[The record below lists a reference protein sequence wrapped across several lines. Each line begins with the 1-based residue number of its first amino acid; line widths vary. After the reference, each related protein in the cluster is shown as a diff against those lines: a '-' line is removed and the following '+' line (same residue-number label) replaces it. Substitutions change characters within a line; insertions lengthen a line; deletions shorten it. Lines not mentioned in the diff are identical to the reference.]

1 MLKVQE
7 VSRLTGVSVRAL
19 HHYDQIGLLPP
30 TQVTEAGY
38 RLYDEESLVRLQLI
52 MLYRTLEFPLKDI
65 KRILDSP
72 DFDRNKALD
81 QQLTL
86 LKLRR
91 EHLDNLIA
99 LTQGIR
105 LWGVKHVSFEAFDTT
120 KIEQYTAEARASWG
134 QTDAWREYEQKRAR
148 RDAAE
153 EARIGKGMMTLMAS
167 FGALRGRSPSDP
179 EVQARVQAL
188 RDKLPFLEGK
198 FSIHLIGQLQSNK
211 VKYII
216 KDVCLIHSLDHASLA
231 QEIDRQAQ
239 KAGIRMP
246 VLIQV
251 NIARE
256 PQKGGIAEEEVF
268 PFLRECARLP
278 GLWVK
283 GLMTMMPL
291 GATEEEIVPLFTRM
305 RALLDQCRE
314 EAVQGTD
321 MTELSMGM
329 SQDYALAA
337 RCGATMVRVGSALF
351 R

>member
-1 MLKVQE
+1 MLQDRVAQVMDTLKRESEPWGRCPKLIAVTKYSTPQE
-7 VSRLTGVSVRAL
+7 IL
-19 HHYDQIGLLPP
+19 
-30 TQVTEAGY
+30 
-38 RLYDEESLVRLQLI
+38 
-52 MLYRTLEFPLKDI
+52 PLKD
-65 KRILDSP
+65 L
-72 DFDRNKALD
+72 N
-81 QQLTL
+81 
-86 LKLRR
+86 
-91 EHLDNLIA
+91 
-99 LTQGIR
+99 
-105 LWGVKHVSFEAFDTT
+105 V
-120 KIEQYTAEARASWG
+120 
-134 QTDAWREYEQKRAR
+134 TD
-148 RDAAE
+148 
-153 EARIGKGMMTLMAS
+153 IG
-167 FGALRGRSPSDP
+167 
-179 EVQARVQAL
+179 ENRVQSL

-239 KAGIRMP
+239 KAGLRMP

-256 PQKGGIAEEEVF
+256 PQKGGVTEEELF

-291 GATEEEIVPLFTRM
+291 GAAEDEIVPLFTRM

>member
-1 MLKVQE
+1 MLQDRVAQVMETLKWESEPWGRCPRLIAVTKYSTPQE
-7 VSRLTGVSVRAL
+7 IL
-19 HHYDQIGLLPP
+19 
-30 TQVTEAGY
+30 
-38 RLYDEESLVRLQLI
+38 
-52 MLYRTLEFPLKDI
+52 PLKD
-65 KRILDSP
+65 L
-72 DFDRNKALD
+72 N
-81 QQLTL
+81 
-86 LKLRR
+86 
-91 EHLDNLIA
+91 
-99 LTQGIR
+99 
-105 LWGVKHVSFEAFDTT
+105 V
-120 KIEQYTAEARASWG
+120 
-134 QTDAWREYEQKRAR
+134 TD
-148 RDAAE
+148 
-153 EARIGKGMMTLMAS
+153 IG
-167 FGALRGRSPSDP
+167 
-179 EVQARVQAL
+179 ENRVQAL

-246 VLIQV
+246 VLLQV

-256 PQKGGIAEEEVF
+256 PQKGGVTEEELF

-291 GATEEEIVPLFTRM
+291 GAAEDEIIPLFTRM

>member
-1 MLKVQE
+1 MLQDRVAQVMDTLKRESEPWGRCPKLIAVTKYSTPQE
-7 VSRLTGVSVRAL
+7 IL
-19 HHYDQIGLLPP
+19 
-30 TQVTEAGY
+30 
-38 RLYDEESLVRLQLI
+38 
-52 MLYRTLEFPLKDI
+52 PLKD
-65 KRILDSP
+65 L
-72 DFDRNKALD
+72 N
-81 QQLTL
+81 
-86 LKLRR
+86 
-91 EHLDNLIA
+91 
-99 LTQGIR
+99 
-105 LWGVKHVSFEAFDTT
+105 V
-120 KIEQYTAEARASWG
+120 
-134 QTDAWREYEQKRAR
+134 TD
-148 RDAAE
+148 
-153 EARIGKGMMTLMAS
+153 IG
-167 FGALRGRSPSDP
+167 
-179 EVQARVQAL
+179 ENRVQAL

-239 KAGIRMP
+239 KVGIRMP

>member
-1 MLKVQE
+1 MLQDRVAQVMDTLKRESEPWGRCPKLIAVTKYSTPQE
-7 VSRLTGVSVRAL
+7 IL
-19 HHYDQIGLLPP
+19 
-30 TQVTEAGY
+30 
-38 RLYDEESLVRLQLI
+38 
-52 MLYRTLEFPLKDI
+52 PLKD
-65 KRILDSP
+65 L
-72 DFDRNKALD
+72 N
-81 QQLTL
+81 
-86 LKLRR
+86 
-91 EHLDNLIA
+91 
-99 LTQGIR
+99 
-105 LWGVKHVSFEAFDTT
+105 V
-120 KIEQYTAEARASWG
+120 
-134 QTDAWREYEQKRAR
+134 TD
-148 RDAAE
+148 
-153 EARIGKGMMTLMAS
+153 IG
-167 FGALRGRSPSDP
+167 
-179 EVQARVQAL
+179 ENRVQAL

-256 PQKGGIAEEEVF
+256 PQKGGIAEEELF

>member
-188 RDKLPFLEGK
+188 RD
-198 FSIHLIGQLQSNK
+198 
-211 VKYII
+211 YITQNYY
-216 KDVCLIHSLDHASLA
+216 DCTP
-231 QEIDRQAQ
+231 EILRALSHGYAGGGSMNENID
-239 KAGIRMP
+239 KAGGP
-246 VLIQV
+246 
-251 NIARE
+251 
-256 PQKGGIAEEEVF
+256 GTG
-268 PFLRECARLP
+268 ECA
-278 GLWVK
+278 
-283 GLMTMMPL
+283 
-291 GATEEEIVPLFTRM
+291 AAAIQ
-305 RALLDQCRE
+305 AYCD
-314 EAVQGTD
+314 
-321 MTELSMGM
+321 
-329 SQDYALAA
+329 ALAA
-337 RCGATMVRVGSALF
+337 GSDH
-351 R
+351 

>member
-1 MLKVQE
+1 MLQDRVAQVMETLKRESEPWGRCPRLIAVTKYSTPQE
-7 VSRLTGVSVRAL
+7 IL
-19 HHYDQIGLLPP
+19 
-30 TQVTEAGY
+30 
-38 RLYDEESLVRLQLI
+38 
-52 MLYRTLEFPLKDI
+52 PLKD
-65 KRILDSP
+65 L
-72 DFDRNKALD
+72 N
-81 QQLTL
+81 
-86 LKLRR
+86 
-91 EHLDNLIA
+91 
-99 LTQGIR
+99 
-105 LWGVKHVSFEAFDTT
+105 V
-120 KIEQYTAEARASWG
+120 
-134 QTDAWREYEQKRAR
+134 TD
-148 RDAAE
+148 
-153 EARIGKGMMTLMAS
+153 IG
-167 FGALRGRSPSDP
+167 
-179 EVQARVQAL
+179 ENRVQAL

-239 KAGIRMP
+239 KAGLRMP

-256 PQKGGIAEEEVF
+256 PQKGGIAEEDLF
-268 PFLRECARLP
+268 SFLRECAKLP

-291 GATEEEIVPLFTRM
+291 GAAEDEILPLFTRM
-305 RALLDQCRE
+305 RGLLDQCRQ

>member
-1 MLKVQE
+1 MLQDRVAQVMDTLKRESEPWGRCPKLIAVTKYSTPQE
-7 VSRLTGVSVRAL
+7 IL
-19 HHYDQIGLLPP
+19 
-30 TQVTEAGY
+30 
-38 RLYDEESLVRLQLI
+38 
-52 MLYRTLEFPLKDI
+52 PLKD
-65 KRILDSP
+65 L
-72 DFDRNKALD
+72 N
-81 QQLTL
+81 
-86 LKLRR
+86 
-91 EHLDNLIA
+91 
-99 LTQGIR
+99 
-105 LWGVKHVSFEAFDTT
+105 V
-120 KIEQYTAEARASWG
+120 
-134 QTDAWREYEQKRAR
+134 TD
-148 RDAAE
+148 
-153 EARIGKGMMTLMAS
+153 IG
-167 FGALRGRSPSDP
+167 
-179 EVQARVQAL
+179 ENRVQAL

>member
-1 MLKVQE
+1 MLQDRVAQVMDTLKRESEPWGRCPKLIAVTKYSTPQE
-7 VSRLTGVSVRAL
+7 IL
-19 HHYDQIGLLPP
+19 
-30 TQVTEAGY
+30 
-38 RLYDEESLVRLQLI
+38 
-52 MLYRTLEFPLKDI
+52 PLKD
-65 KRILDSP
+65 L
-72 DFDRNKALD
+72 N
-81 QQLTL
+81 
-86 LKLRR
+86 
-91 EHLDNLIA
+91 
-99 LTQGIR
+99 
-105 LWGVKHVSFEAFDTT
+105 V
-120 KIEQYTAEARASWG
+120 
-134 QTDAWREYEQKRAR
+134 TD
-148 RDAAE
+148 
-153 EARIGKGMMTLMAS
+153 IG
-167 FGALRGRSPSDP
+167 
-179 EVQARVQAL
+179 ENRVQSL

-239 KAGIRMP
+239 KAGLRMP

-256 PQKGGIAEEEVF
+256 PQKGGVTEEELF

-278 GLWVK
+278 GLWVR
-283 GLMTMMPL
+283 GLMTRMPV
-291 GATEEEIVPLFTRM
+291 GAAEEEIVALFTRM

>member
-1 MLKVQE
+1 MLQDRVAQVMDTLKRESEPWGRCPRLIAVTKYSTPQE
-7 VSRLTGVSVRAL
+7 IL
-19 HHYDQIGLLPP
+19 
-30 TQVTEAGY
+30 
-38 RLYDEESLVRLQLI
+38 
-52 MLYRTLEFPLKDI
+52 PLKD
-65 KRILDSP
+65 L
-72 DFDRNKALD
+72 N
-81 QQLTL
+81 
-86 LKLRR
+86 
-91 EHLDNLIA
+91 
-99 LTQGIR
+99 
-105 LWGVKHVSFEAFDTT
+105 V
-120 KIEQYTAEARASWG
+120 
-134 QTDAWREYEQKRAR
+134 TD
-148 RDAAE
+148 
-153 EARIGKGMMTLMAS
+153 IG
-167 FGALRGRSPSDP
+167 
-179 EVQARVQAL
+179 ENRVQAL

-239 KAGIRMP
+239 KAGLRMP

-256 PQKGGIAEEEVF
+256 PQKGGVAEEELF

-278 GLWVK
+278 GLWVR

-291 GATEEEIVPLFTRM
+291 GAAEEEIVPLFTRM
-305 RALLDQCRE
+305 RGLLDQCRQ

>member
-1 MLKVQE
+1 MLQDRVAQVMDTLKRESEPWGRCPKLIAVTKYSTPQE
-7 VSRLTGVSVRAL
+7 IL
-19 HHYDQIGLLPP
+19 
-30 TQVTEAGY
+30 
-38 RLYDEESLVRLQLI
+38 
-52 MLYRTLEFPLKDI
+52 PLKD
-65 KRILDSP
+65 L
-72 DFDRNKALD
+72 N
-81 QQLTL
+81 
-86 LKLRR
+86 
-91 EHLDNLIA
+91 
-99 LTQGIR
+99 
-105 LWGVKHVSFEAFDTT
+105 V
-120 KIEQYTAEARASWG
+120 
-134 QTDAWREYEQKRAR
+134 TD
-148 RDAAE
+148 
-153 EARIGKGMMTLMAS
+153 IG
-167 FGALRGRSPSDP
+167 
-179 EVQARVQAL
+179 ENRVQSL

-256 PQKGGIAEEEVF
+256 PQKGGVTEEELF
-268 PFLRECARLP
+268 PFLRDCARLP

-291 GATEEEIVPLFTRM
+291 GAAEDEIVPLFTRM